1 MWCSWT
7 DVGLSGVRKFGIF
20 SPAST
25 VMLSAQLTALKI
37 VFIVNLTFVSILK
50 LFKLGNEESQ
60 NPFKVLSQ
68 KYKEKFQI
76 SGH

>member
-1 MWCSWT
+1 
-7 DVGLSGVRKFGIF
+7 VGLSGVRKFGIF

-37 VFIVNLTFVSILK
+37 VFIVNLTFVVVSILK

-68 KYKEKFQI
+68 KYKE
-76 SGH
+76 